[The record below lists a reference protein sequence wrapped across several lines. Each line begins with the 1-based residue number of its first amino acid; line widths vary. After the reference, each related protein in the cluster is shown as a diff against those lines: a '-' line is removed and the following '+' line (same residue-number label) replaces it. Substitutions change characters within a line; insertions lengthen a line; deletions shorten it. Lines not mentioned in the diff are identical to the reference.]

1 MNIGD
6 LLDAQRQQQA
16 ENREFTP
23 ATGWLNITGVDQ
35 NGTSVSVGGV
45 AIESLKPV
53 KGSSDWANQK
63 NGLIAAILS
72 KFNNLEEGQAVVL
85 KLQVELRKVGPES
98 QSSDKVIWDI

>member
-16 ENREFTP
+16 ENRGEFTP
-23 ATGWLNITGVDQ
+23 ATGWLNVVGITND
-35 NGTSVSVGGV
+35 GTSVSIGGI

-63 NGLIAAILS
+63 NGLIQAILN
-72 KFNNLEEGQAVVL
+72 KFNNLEEGQACTL
-85 KLQVELRKVGPES
+85 KLSVELRKVGEQATES
-98 QSSDKVIWDI
+98 STVWDI